1 MLGYRPTAMQA
12 APIRQELP
20 RPVLGPACL
29 SVSTGR
35 AILCLRAGWTLSR
48 QKHACSNPACHGA
61 IPDHHSK
68 ETIMPARTW
77 YVVIALLAALGLS
90 PVLAAC
96 NTTGEDTAATD
107 QAGPD
112 PVKDAKEALRAAR
125 MRF

>member
-1 MLGYRPTAMQA
+1 
-12 APIRQELP
+12 
-20 RPVLGPACL
+20 
-29 SVSTGR
+29 
-35 AILCLRAGWTLSR
+35 
-48 QKHACSNPACHGA
+48 
-61 IPDHHSK
+61 
-68 ETIMPARTW
+68 MPARTW

-125 MRF
+125 IRF